1 MIGTVY
7 NQSSAQVD
15 IAGRRWHRRPE
26 RGRAPIFVEKDTTQ
40 MGVSRIPT
48 ALRTQLSDEGTF
60 GLIELLDSEKKDWS
74 EDVLITATDRFE
86 RRLTQEVGLLRLDFQ
101 RSLQEGLG
109 GIRTELANARVEM
122 LRWSFAFWVGQVA
135 AIAALLAFMLRATG
149 H

>member
-1 MIGTVY
+1 
-7 NQSSAQVD
+7 
-15 IAGRRWHRRPE
+15 
-26 RGRAPIFVEKDTTQ
+26 

-149 H
+149 R